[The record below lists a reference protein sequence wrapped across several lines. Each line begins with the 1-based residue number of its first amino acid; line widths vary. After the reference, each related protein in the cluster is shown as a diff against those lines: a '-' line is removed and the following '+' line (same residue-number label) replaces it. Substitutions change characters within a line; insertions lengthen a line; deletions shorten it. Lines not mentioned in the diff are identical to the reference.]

1 MRDCSR
7 IQDSTRGRSCRDRS
21 DSYRDRCDPLR
32 QNKTRDVSR
41 DAGRWENYNGG
52 SDRNCRNKG
61 FIERNRSGQNSREEQ
76 RSPHKYRGLQGIS
89 SNSPWRR
96 REASPTLKQDRTEHY
111 SPQRSV
117 PASLSRLDVGSSKP
131 TGRDDCCE
139 EGQPSSEADNG
150 ARTPYFDAS
159 VVDGVPRAD
168 KRPTWRAE
176 IFLPRPGVQLAH
188 RDRGSVC
195 IRGPNRFSME
205 EAEDDLAQCKEVAEQ
220 AGPDAAKQVR
230 ALASRLKTDFERKK
244 HIDSGHA
251 AKET

>member
-1 MRDCSR
+1 MRGCSR
-7 IQDSTRGRSCRDRS
+7 IQDSICARSCRDRT
-21 DSYRDRCDPLR
+21 DSYGDH
-32 QNKTRDVSR
+32 
-41 DAGRWENYNGG
+41 GG
-52 SDRNCRNKG
+52 GDRNCGNKG
-61 FIERNRSGQNSREEQ
+61 FVERNISGYHSREAQ
-76 RSPHKYRGLQGIS
+76 RSPPKYRGHQSIS
-89 SNSPWRR
+89 PNPRWRR
-96 REASPTLKQDRTEHY
+96 REPSPTLKKDRNEHY

-117 PASLSRLDVGSSKP
+117 PASFPSLNTGSSEP
-131 TGRDDCCE
+131 TGQDDCCE
-139 EGQPSSEADNG
+139 ERKSSSEADNG
-150 ARTPYFDAS
+150 ASTPYFDAS

-205 EAEDDLAQCKEVAEQ
+205 EAEDDLAQCKEIAEQ